1 VKKLLLLVIFI
12 VVLGSTAFA
21 EGAARGGQFGIQT
34 AVILS
39 ATGISPGPGAAL
51 GAKYMI
57 SDNMALRAA
66 LGIVNISS
74 GGGSTTAYDLGVG
87 FEYHFGGKGG
97 VSPYV
102 GAQVG
107 YSGGSFSGGGT
118 APTDFGLNGVFG
130 AEYFFSSNFSAA
142 GELSLGFNSGTA
154 GGVTTTVIG
163 TGSALFL
170 LTWYIN

>member
-1 VKKLLLLVIFI
+1 M
-12 VVLGSTAFA
+12 LGSTAFA

-39 ATGISPGPGAAL
+39 GTGLSPGASL

-66 LGIVNISS
+66 LGIINVSS
-74 GGGSTTAYDLGVG
+74 AGASTTGYDLGVG

-97 VSPYV
+97 VSPYA
-102 GAQVG
+102 GAQLG
-107 YSGGSFSGGGT
+107 YSGGSFSTGGA
-118 APTDFGLNGVFG
+118 APTDFGLSGVFG

-142 GELSLGFNSGTA
+142 GELALGFNSGTA
-154 GGVTTTVIG
+154 GGVTTTTIG
-163 TGSALFL
+163 TGSAIFL